1 MTRQHLVPPRGGYG
15 ARPLIVMAALFF
27 IIGFV
32 TWLNGPLITF
42 VQVAFGLG
50 PVGAFLV
57 PMCFYLSYFFCA
69 IPAMGLARRTGL
81 RNGIMVALAVM
92 AGGTLAFGECVGL
105 RWYPGAL
112 AGLSVLGAGLTL
124 LQVTVNPY
132 VTLLGAAHHAAR
144 RIAIMGIANK
154 VSGIIAPVVF
164 SFLVMRDI
172 GGVASHLAMAGT
184 PQARASVLAAFAHA
198 VVGPYRAMAVI
209 LLLVAVGLRHA
220 GLPDIHLDDRP
231 APRSSHGPAFALRMG
246 ARAWAGVGVVFMYVG
261 AEVMAGDGIGLYG
274 GQAGLSLG
282 QVRFLTSLTLA
293 AMLCGYVIGTV
304 MVPAVFGQRTYL
316 ALSAIMGMVL
326 CLAAVLAQGMGSV
339 LCVALFGLANAMMMP
354 ILFPL
359 VLGLAG
365 PWRSQATT
373 LLVMAFSGGGVMPQV
388 FALLIPHVGVKAAFM
403 GLIMLSYTCILLYAL
418 MLWRRGVPGGETVA

>member
-1 MTRQHLVPPRGGYG
+1 M
-15 ARPLIVMAALFF
+15 RPLAVMAGLFF

-57 PMCFYLSYFFCA
+57 PLCFYLSYFFCA
-69 IPAMGLARRTGL
+69 LPAMALARRTGL
-81 RNGIMVALAVM
+81 LHGIVAALVIM
-92 AGGTLAFGECVGL
+92 AGGTLGFGECVGR

-132 VTLLGAAHHAAR
+132 VTLLGAAQHAAR

-164 SFLVMRDI
+164 SIWVMRDI
-172 GGVASHLAMAGT
+172 GGVASRLAMAGS
-184 PQARASVLAAFAHA
+184 PQARAPVLAAFAHA
-198 VVGPYRAMAVI
+198 VVGPYRIMALI
-209 LLLVAVGLRHA
+209 LLLVAVGLRRA
-220 GLPDIHLDDRP
+220 GLPDLRLSGAP
-231 APRSSHGPAFALRMG
+231 AAQSSGTALLPVHMG
-246 ARAWAGVGVVFMYVG
+246 ARAWAGVGVVFVYVG
-261 AEVMAGDGIGLYG
+261 AEVMAGDGIGLYAG
-274 GQAGLSLG
+274 HLGLSLG
-282 QVRFLTSLTLA
+282 QVRFLTALTLA

-304 MVPAVFGQRTYL
+304 VVPVVFSQMGYL
-316 ALSAIMGMVL
+316 ALSAILGMGL
-326 CLAAVLAQGMGSV
+326 CLAAVLTQGMGSV

-359 VLGLAG
+359 VLRLAG
-365 PWRSQATT
+365 RWQAQATAV
-373 LLVMAFSGGGVMPQV
+373 LVMAFAGGGVMPQV
-388 FALLIPHVGVKAAFM
+388 FAALIPCVGVKAAFM
-403 GLIMLSYTCILLYAL
+403 GLMMLSYAAVLLYVLAL
-418 MLWRRGVPGGETVA
+418 QRGTVGPEEGA

>member
-1 MTRQHLVPPRGGYG
+1 M
-15 ARPLIVMAALFF
+15 
-27 IIGFV
+27 
-32 TWLNGPLITF
+32 
-42 VQVAFGLG
+42 
-50 PVGAFLV
+50 
-57 PMCFYLSYFFCA
+57 
-69 IPAMGLARRTGL
+69 
-81 RNGIMVALAVM
+81 
-92 AGGTLAFGECVGL
+92 GL